1 MYIRKTYRLGTYRE
15 VVEYHNGRYGAPGQK
30 RQQKKKLTTE
40 QRRKQNARQK
50 MINCR
55 RKLRANFSPGDYYL
69 TLTYRKEDRPEGM
82 EAAKEDLRKFLRK
95 LRKKYRDAGAAM
107 KWIAN
112 IEVGTRGAWH
122 VHLVMNR
129 VPGLDTAAASAWK
142 YGRIQQQLLYED
154 GAFDRLAAY
163 ITKSPDT
170 EERLAESHY
179 SSSRN
184 LPIPEPE
191 VKIFRHHKTWKS
203 IKVPRGWIL
212 EQSSVME
219 GINPVTG
226 YPYRSYTLRRL
237 E

>member
-1 MYIRKTYRLGTYRE
+1 MYIRKTYNLGGYRE
-15 VVEYHNGRYGAPGQK
+15 VVEYHNGRYGAPGEK
-30 RQQKKKLTTE
+30 RRQRRKPTSE

-55 RKLRANFSPGDYYL
+55 RKLRAHFSPGDYFL
-69 TLTYRKEDRPEGM
+69 TLTYRKEDRPADM
-82 EAAKEDLRKFLRK
+82 ETAKDHLRRFLRQI
-95 LRKKYRDAGAAM
+95 RKKYKKLSREM

-112 IEVGTRGAWH
+112 IEVGSRGAWH
-122 VHLVMNR
+122 VHLVLNR
-129 VPGLDTAAASAWK
+129 IPDLDTAAAAAWPH
-142 YGRIQQQLLYED
+142 GRIQQQLLYED

-163 ITKSPDT
+163 MTKSPDT
-170 EERLAESHY
+170 EERLVESHF

-191 VKIFRHHKTWKS
+191 VHIFRHHKTWKA
-203 IKVPRGWIL
+203 IRIPRGWL
-212 EQSSVME
+212 LDTNSVTE

-226 YPYRSYTLRRL
+226 YPYRTYTLRRI